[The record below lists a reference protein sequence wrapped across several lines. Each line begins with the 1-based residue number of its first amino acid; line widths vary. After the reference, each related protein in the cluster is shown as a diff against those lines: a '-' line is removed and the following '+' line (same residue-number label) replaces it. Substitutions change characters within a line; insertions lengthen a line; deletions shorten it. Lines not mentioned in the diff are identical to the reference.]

1 MEPIAVTI
9 ESLRPHL
16 LPIDA
21 EVDPADART
30 QKARGIAALAR
41 SFGLSSVPP
50 FRVHRAS
57 AVPPEALLGYFARPC
72 PMRPRHGFVDSR
84 VIHNLDEG
92 ANLIEETIKAD
103 PEAEIVTMPAIDA
116 AHSGVWTPGML
127 VIGQGHDGA
136 TTGTSAWTLPA
147 LGELASKKLQSE
159 AGVKEAPYV
168 ELLWRPGEEY
178 PHLLVQLRDGPELNC
193 EQDYVPQKV
202 IVTRILVAKG
212 DLLDWEDTMR
222 SASIGTV
229 VYHPNGSMASHYA
242 IHAVL
247 NHVPVLI
254 SREPVL
260 GEVLEPSSSEA
271 PRQPD
276 INDLLA
282 GYTLATQLQVNYVT
296 AAHIM
301 LAGCHH
307 ISVWSGHHDAILGLS
322 MGMAYRLTVV
332 AALAEMRHATDH
344 GRRKKSDRNYV
355 YDSFWETTN
364 SAATHSDFEEALEAF
379 HKQTWCRNYGGAKWF
394 FFARWAALM
403 QNALLEK
410 DASEALQAFNQ
421 LVHCAHNTGWA
432 FDKFIC
438 SETLTI
444 TADKP
449 VFSLVRCAPQL
460 YEANRRLVEDLD
472 RLANLFRAERQP
484 VSIPSGAPNYEVTE
498 PERGRE
504 RRGYMEERRHTHAP
518 AIRRRPGGIRLR
530 SRGMDRSSPRRDIPF
545 F

>member
-1 MEPIAVTI
+1 
-9 ESLRPHL
+9 
-16 LPIDA
+16 
-21 EVDPADART
+21 
-30 QKARGIAALAR
+30 
-41 SFGLSSVPP
+41 
-50 FRVHRAS
+50 
-57 AVPPEALLGYFARPC
+57 
-72 PMRPRHGFVDSR
+72 MRPRHGFVDSR
-84 VIHNLDEG
+84 VIHNLDES
-92 ANLIEETIKAD
+92 ANLIDETIKAD
-103 PEAEIVTMPAIDA
+103 PEAEIITMPKIDA
-116 AHSGVWTPGML
+116 AHSGIWTPGML
-127 VIGQGHDGA
+127 VVGRGHDGA
-136 TTGTSAWTLPA
+136 TAGTSAWTLPA
-147 LGELASKKLQSE
+147 LGEIVSEKLQSD
-159 AGVKEAPYV
+159 AGVNEAPYV
-168 ELLWRPGEEY
+168 ELLWKAEQEK
-178 PHLLVQLRDGPELNC
+178 PHQLVQLRDGPRLSY
-193 EQDYVPQKV
+193 EQDYVPQKR
-202 IVTRILVAKG
+202 IVTCILLAEG
-212 DLLDWEDTMR
+212 DLLAWEATMR
-222 SASIGTV
+222 SAEIGTV

-254 SREPVL
+254 SREPIL
-260 GEVLEPSSSEA
+260 GEILEPTSSAA
-271 PRQPD
+271 PRDPD
-276 INDLLA
+276 LDALRA
-282 GYTLATQLQVNYVT
+282 GYTLAAQLQVTYVT

-307 ISVWSGHHDAILGLS
+307 ISVWSGRHDTILGLA

-332 AALAEMRHATDH
+332 AALAEMRHAPDQ
-344 GRRKKSDRNYV
+344 GRRKKSDRNDV

-364 SAATHSDFEEALEAF
+364 SATTHSDFEEALEAF

-403 QNALLEK
+403 QNALIEK

-472 RLANLFRAERQP
+472 QLTDLFRAERQP

-504 RRGYMEERRHTHAP
+504 RREYMEERRHTHAP
-518 AIRRRPGGIRLR
+518 AIRRLPGGIRVR